1 MPLRT
6 SETSPQLYARI
17 GGAIYLAIIVLGM
30 FGEAGVRDRL
40 TVSGDPAATAAN
52 ILASPLLWR
61 FGIAGDIVV
70 HILDV
75 PLDLIFFVLLRPV
88 HRNLAL
94 LAIMFGLISTAV
106 EVLNKLNLLATLILL
121 GDASYLHS
129 FEPAQLQTL
138 AYLAIKLHGYGFG
151 LSLVFFG
158 CECVVLGYLI
168 ARSGFLPRTIGML
181 MGLAGLC
188 YLVNSF
194 ALLLAPGLADL
205 LFPWILLPSFVGESS
220 VCLWL
225 LLKGVNVTSW
235 QKRALQ

>member
-75 PLDLIFFVLLRPV
+75 PLDLIFFVLLRPY
-88 HRNLAL
+88 
-94 LAIMFGLISTAV
+94 I
-106 EVLNKLNLLATLILL
+106 AT
-121 GDASYLHS
+121 SR
-129 FEPAQLQTL
+129 
-138 AYLAIKLHGYGFG
+138 
-151 LSLVFFG
+151 
-158 CECVVLGYLI
+158 CW
-168 ARSGFLPRTIGML
+168 R
-181 MGLAGLC
+181 
-188 YLVNSF
+188 
-194 ALLLAPGLADL
+194 
-205 LFPWILLPSFVGESS
+205 
-220 VCLWL
+220 
-225 LLKGVNVTSW
+225 
-235 QKRALQ
+235 